1 MTKGC
6 IPRLIV
12 GPFLAQVYRHQITM
26 NSSPSHYAGLDV
38 GGTSIKSLLVDA
50 AGAQVGQY
58 GEVESRVK
66 EGYRATFGQ
75 LNLALEEICKAN
87 GVAVEEVAGIGL
99 DVPAPNSHGV
109 IWGVANLSDDWVGT
123 DVRGGYEA
131 ECGRPVVMTN
141 DANAAAV
148 GEYMMR
154 EDYAGPLL
162 LLAAGTGLGGGFVL
176 PGGELYEGA
185 NGLAFELGRI
195 TVPFIEDGVLPAD
208 STGTEGALEA
218 WVSLMAL
225 RRQVEKE
232 LARPEHG
239 DHVLN
244 QGSLSAAEKAYRLRD
259 LAEEGDPLALRIFEK
274 QAKVLG
280 YAIGDLCATLDPGL
294 VVLGG
299 GLAEAR
305 FRDWY
310 LDCVK
315 EGFAGRAQPFYQRSP
330 LDPGQE
336 TTRFEWALGGDGAA
350 AYGMARM
357 AQRRGALAAGA

>member
-1 MTKGC
+1 MSAEHSC
-6 IPRLIV
+6 YV
-12 GPFLAQVYRHQITM
+12 
-26 NSSPSHYAGLDV
+26 GLDV
-38 GGTSIKSLLVDA
+38 GGTSIKSLLVDSE
-50 AGAQVGQY
+50 GVQIGQY

-75 LNLALEEICKAN
+75 LSRALEEICSVN
-87 GVAVEEVAGIGL
+87 GVKVEDVAGIGL
-99 DVPAPNSHGV
+99 DVPAPSSHGV
-109 IWGVANLSDDWVGT
+109 IWGVANLAQDWVGT
-123 DVRGGYEA
+123 DIRSGYER
-131 ECGRPVVMTN
+131 ECGKPVVMTN

-154 EDYAGPLL
+154 EGYHGPLL

-195 TVPFIEDGVLPAD
+195 TVPFQEDGVLPAD

-225 RRQVEKE
+225 RRQVERE
-232 LARPEHG
+232 LAKPENSA
-239 DHVLN
+239 HVLN
-244 QGSLSAAEKAYRLRD
+244 QGSLGAAEKAYRLRD
-259 LAEEGDPLALRIFEK
+259 LAEQGDAFALHIFEK
-274 QAKVLG
+274 QAHVLG
-280 YAIGDLCATLDPGL
+280 YAVGDLCATLDPGL
-294 VVLGG
+294 VVIGG
-299 GLAEAR
+299 GLAEAQ

-310 LDCVK
+310 LDCVR

-330 LDPGQE
+330 LDPTME

-357 AQRRGALAAGA
+357 AQRRGTLAAATSSGR